1 MEKTREIDPL
11 QRKGGRG
18 FYICLDCLNN
28 IQRALKKVEL
38 SKEELLNK
46 LEKQIINQIQLGW
59 RSILVKIG
67 LEDTLMQIK
76 KGKRGIAILA
86 KDFSERSKRKLFNVF
101 NGKYFYFLTKEKLG
115 KILGKQEVGVLFIP
129 YNRFSLKLEN
139 LLNQYLTLKGGNTSC
154 QN

>member
-1 MEKTREIDPL
+1 VEKTREIDPL

-28 IQRALKKVEL
+28 KQRALKKVEL

-59 RSILVKIG
+59 RSRLVKIG

-76 KGKRGIAILA
+76 KGKKGIAILA
-86 KDFSERSKRKLFNVF
+86 KDFSDRSKRKLFNVF

-139 LLNQYLTLKGGNTSC
+139 LLNQYLTLKGGNSSC